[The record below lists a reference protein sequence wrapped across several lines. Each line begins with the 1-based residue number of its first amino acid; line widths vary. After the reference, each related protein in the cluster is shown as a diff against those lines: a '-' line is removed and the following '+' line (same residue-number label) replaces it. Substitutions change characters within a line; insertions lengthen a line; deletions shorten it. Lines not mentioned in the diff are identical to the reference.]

1 MRKRILKECSDR
13 IDSIEVI
20 YHCQFQ
26 KLLKTPGNDI
36 YRFFNSSSESMT
48 AKTRP
53 PPPLSPRS
61 GLRGGCVEVF
71 NMVGKADHEYDVHY
85 WDINSWVFFYHRFLF
100 KHGFWSNYLPIFS
113 LYPYICMQNKFVCG
127 PSIHLKGAKMT
138 SRLQL
143 DQDSG
148 MFLYHNPDNDTFQE
162 VDGVMQIIIG
172 VPRENRRVN
181 QMPFL
186 PMRIS
191 KGKDRMKA
199 FRATCKKCVMERRKT
214 LCTHNML
221 QVGAF
226 FSPLLL
232 RRPFWNNYLLIFRG
246 VGEIRIPW
254 KK

>member
-1 MRKRILKECSDR
+1 
-13 IDSIEVI
+13 
-20 YHCQFQ
+20 
-26 KLLKTPGNDI
+26 
-36 YRFFNSSSESMT
+36 
-48 AKTRP
+48 
-53 PPPLSPRS
+53 
-61 GLRGGCVEVF
+61 
-71 NMVGKADHEYDVHY
+71 
-85 WDINSWVFFYHRFLF
+85 
-100 KHGFWSNYLPIFS
+100 
-113 LYPYICMQNKFVCG
+113 MQNKFVCG

-199 FRATCKKCVMERRKT
+199 FCATCKKCVMERRKT

-226 FSPLLL
+226 FHCFYFGINFEITSYLFSEAMERYVYRERSSL
-232 RRPFWNNYLLIFRG
+232 RGSIGLHFIFHRRMLD
-246 VGEIRIPW
+246 IYKPPTNL
-254 KK
+254 